1 MNIESLPKNS
11 EVNGVVL
18 SLAMHVTAWNKL
30 CLCYKPIF
38 KGHNDSDKYVLSQVV
53 EPEMTAN
60 PEFSECIWDIVDVPT
75 FDKAVEMM
83 SIRIKDALANNKISV
98 YNP

>member
-1 MNIESLPKNS
+1 MNIESLPKNI

-38 KGHNDSDKYVLSQVV
+38 QGYKKSDNYVLSQVV
-53 EPEMTAN
+53 EPEMTAK

-83 SIRIKDALANNKISV
+83 SIRIKDGLANNKFSV